1 MAEHVLR
8 KGHGKCV
15 LGTERLSLELEHR
28 MMLGCRQ
35 CPDHLEAHGPC
46 ALGVL
51 LMHDGQ
57 AWEGCRPRSVL
68 I

>member
-46 ALGVL
+46 VWGFFSCTMGRHGKGV
-51 LMHDGQ
+51 DP
-57 AWEGCRPRSVL
+57 EVS
-68 I
+68 